1 MKYGLHLAGG
11 ALVCGRKELKEVA
24 AAAEELGFDSIL
36 IGDHIINAK
45 HIESPWPYTEYYG
58 NDVKQLPMSIY
69 TDVPWLDP
77 FDTLAFLAGV
87 TEKPRLGMSVLIV
100 PYRNPY
106 DVARRVATLD
116 VLSGG
121 RMILGVGVGWMEE
134 EFKLLGI
141 PFKERAQRTREYI
154 AVMKAVW
161 TQENPRFDGQF
172 IKLDTDVNMLPM
184 PLQKPH
190 PPIWVGGE
198 SMPALRRV
206 VEFGDGWHIALL
218 TIEQITSLYE
228 RLRVAMDKAG
238 PRLQATRIYRDGRY
252 VAAVARSDRELSEVQ
267 RLHLIYAAAGRDAER
282 VYRGDEELR
291 QNDQRSGLT
300 PPAIVRAD

>member
-11 ALVCGRKELKEVA
+11 AQVCGRKELKEVA
-24 AAAEELGFDSIL
+24 TVAEDLGFDSIL
-36 IGDHIINAK
+36 IGDHIVNAK
-45 HIESPWPYTEYYG
+45 NIESPWPYAEYYG
-58 NDVKQLPMSIY
+58 NDLKKMPFSIY

-77 FDTLAFLAGV
+77 FDTLAFLAAA

-141 PFKERAQRTREYI
+141 PFNQRAQRTREYV
-154 AVMKAVW
+154 ALMKALW
-161 TQENPRFDGQF
+161 TQENPRFDGEF
-172 IKLDTDVNMLPM
+172 IKLETDVNMQPL

-198 SMPALRRV
+198 TMPALRRV

-218 TIEQITSLYE
+218 TVEQITSLYE
-228 RLRVAMDKAG
+228 RLKVAMDKARRDFSSLEFTAMVDMS
-238 PRLQATRIYRDGRY
+238 RLSPGVIESYRKFNVSTLYMLPMGGTLAEFIAGMENFAKL
-252 VAAVARSDRELSEVQ
+252 VS
-267 RLHLIYAAAGRDAER
+267 AAG
-282 VYRGDEELR
+282 
-291 QNDQRSGLT
+291 
-300 PPAIVRAD
+300 

>member
-1 MKYGLHLAGG
+1 
-11 ALVCGRKELKEVA
+11 
-24 AAAEELGFDSIL
+24 
-36 IGDHIINAK
+36 
-45 HIESPWPYTEYYG
+45 
-58 NDVKQLPMSIY
+58 
-69 TDVPWLDP
+69 VPWLDP
-77 FDTLAFLAGV
+77 FDTLAFLAAA
-87 TEKPRLGMSVLIV
+87 TEKARLGLSVLIV

-134 EFKLLGI
+134 EFQLLGI

-172 IKLDTDVNMLPM
+172 IKLDRDVNMLPL

-198 SMPALRRV
+198 TTAAMRRV
-206 VEFGDGWHIALL
+206 AEFGDGWHIALL
-218 TIEQITSLYE
+218 TIEQIRSLYE
-228 RLRVAMDKAG
+228 RLRGAMDKASRDFTKLEFTAMTDMS
-238 PRLQATRIYRDGRY
+238 RLSPGVIESYRKLNVSTLYMLPLGGT
-252 VAAVARSDRELSEVQ
+252 LSEFIKGM
-267 RLHLIYAAAGRDAER
+267 RDFAGMMRDA
-282 VYRGDEELR
+282 G
-291 QNDQRSGLT
+291 
-300 PPAIVRAD
+300 

>member
-11 ALVCGRKELKEVA
+11 AVVCGRRELLEA
-24 AAAEELGFDSIL
+24 ARAAEDLGFDSIL

-45 HIESPWPYTEYYG
+45 KIESPWPYTEYYG
-58 NDVKQLPMSIY
+58 NDLKQLPFSIY

-77 FDTLAFLAGV
+77 FDTLAFLAAA
-87 TEKPRLGMSVLIV
+87 TEKPRLGLSVLIV

-106 DVARRVATLD
+106 DVARRIATLD

-121 RMILGVGVGWMEE
+121 RMIVGVGVGWMEE
-134 EFKLLGI
+134 EFQLLGI
-141 PFKERAQRTREYI
+141 PFKERAQRTREYV

-161 TQENPRFDGQF
+161 SQENPRYDGEF
-172 IKLDTDVNMLPM
+172 IKLDRDVNMLPR
-184 PLQKPH
+184 PLQQPH

-218 TIEQITSLYE
+218 TIEQISGLYS
-228 RLRVAMDKAG
+228 RLKVAMEK
-238 PRLQATRIYRDGRY
+238 
-252 VAAVARSDRELSEVQ
+252 
-267 RLHLIYAAAGRDAER
+267 AGRDFSKLEFTAMVDMSRLSAGIIES
-282 VYRGDEELR
+282 YRKFNVSTLYMLPMGGSLSELIKGME
-291 QNDQRSGLT
+291 QFASMMKAAG
-300 PPAIVRAD
+300 

>member
-11 ALVCGRKELKEVA
+11 AQVCGRKELKEVA
-24 AAAEELGFDSIL
+24 TVAEDLGFDSIL
-36 IGDHIINAK
+36 IGDHIVNAK
-45 HIESPWPYTEYYG
+45 NIESPWPYAEYYG
-58 NDVKQLPMSIY
+58 NDLKKMPFSIY

-77 FDTLAFLAGV
+77 FDTLAFLAAA

-141 PFKERAQRTREYI
+141 PFNQRAQRTREYV
-154 AVMKAVW
+154 ALMKALW
-161 TQENPRFDGQF
+161 TQENPRFDGEF
-172 IKLDTDVNMLPM
+172 IKLETDVNMQPL

-198 SMPALRRV
+198 TMPALRRV

-218 TIEQITSLYE
+218 TVEQITSLYE
-228 RLRVAMDKAG
+228 RLKVAMDKARRDFSSLEFTAMVDMS
-238 PRLQATRIYRDGRY
+238 RLSPGVIESYRKFNVSTFYMLPMGGTLAEFIAGMENFAKL
-252 VAAVARSDRELSEVQ
+252 VS
-267 RLHLIYAAAGRDAER
+267 AAG
-282 VYRGDEELR
+282 
-291 QNDQRSGLT
+291 
-300 PPAIVRAD
+300 

>member
-24 AAAEELGFDSIL
+24 AAAEDLGFDSIL

-45 HIESPWPYTEYYG
+45 QIDSPWPYTEYYG
-58 NDVKQLPMSIY
+58 STDPKQLPFSIY

-77 FDTLAFLAGV
+77 FDTLAFLAAA
-87 TEKPRLGMSVLIV
+87 TEKPRLGLSVLIV

-106 DVARRVATLD
+106 DVARRIATLD

-121 RMILGVGVGWMEE
+121 RIILGAGVGWMEE
-134 EFKLLGI
+134 EFRLLGI

-172 IKLDTDVNMLPM
+172 IKLDRDVNMLPR
-184 PLQKPH
+184 PLQQPH

-218 TIEQITSLYE
+218 TLEQISSLYE
-228 RLRVAMDKAG
+228 RLRVAMDNAKRDFSKLEFTAMVDMARLSPGVVESYRKFNVSTLYMLPMGGSLGEFIQGMERFATMMRTAG
-238 PRLQATRIYRDGRY
+238 
-252 VAAVARSDRELSEVQ
+252 
-267 RLHLIYAAAGRDAER
+267 
-282 VYRGDEELR
+282 
-291 QNDQRSGLT
+291 
-300 PPAIVRAD
+300 